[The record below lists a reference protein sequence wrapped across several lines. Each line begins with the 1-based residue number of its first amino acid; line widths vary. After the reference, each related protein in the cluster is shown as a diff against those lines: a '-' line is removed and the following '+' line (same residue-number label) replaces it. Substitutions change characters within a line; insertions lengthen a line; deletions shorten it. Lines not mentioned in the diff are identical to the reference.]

1 MSSEIVKSH
10 QPCPD
15 CGSSD
20 ALAYYPENTYCFS
33 CKAHRHLKSTGEV
46 DHSIPVTYI
55 EKGTFKPMA
64 TIQQQF
70 NSDRLNFSPIIDRKI
85 DVDTCRKYGVKQGTT
100 NGKACHV
107 YPYYDKDTKEHI
119 VNKIRI
125 VDTKEFFSE
134 GEKHK
139 KTGLFGQHLFSE
151 GGKFITITEGELDC
165 LAAYQMMGSKWPV
178 ISIRNGAASA
188 LNEIKYNL
196 DYLESFQHVV
206 LCFDN
211 DEPGI
216 KAIREIANLLEP
228 GRCKIMH
235 LSKKDACE
243 YLMHGQTQKFVQDF
257 WNARTYTPEG
267 ILCGPD
273 IEKILF
279 SEEKIESYPYPWNS
293 LNSMTYG
300 MRRGELVLVTA
311 GSGIGK
317 SSVMRELAHYLMKTA
332 NEKVGC
338 LFLEESV
345 RKTSDGILSIEADK
359 KFHIPASEQNVWTQ
373 EDRKQAY
380 EDMNRLENAVFW
392 NHFGS
397 TSLDNLLSRI
407 RYMAKGLDCK
417 YIILDHI
424 SIVVYDLGDE
434 RKAIDTA
441 MLKLRTLVQELNIH
455 LMVVCHLSRPSGTGH
470 EEGAS
475 VSLKELRGS
484 HSLAQLPD
492 MIFALERNNQAVS
505 EQERSRTL
513 IRILKNRFSG
523 ETGPVT
529 MLLWNKNNG
538 RLTEVPI
545 DDSSIPENV
554 DGLGE
559 LHDDREFD

>member
-64 TIQQQF
+64 TVQQQF

-188 LNEIKYNL
+188 LNEIKHNL
-196 DYLESFQHVV
+196 DYLGSFQHVV

-216 KAIREIANLLEP
+216 KATREIANLLEP

-279 SEEKIESYPYPWNS
+279 SEEKIESYPYPWDS

-373 EDRKQAY
+373 EERKQAY

-545 DDSSIPENV
+545 DDSSILENV

>member
-64 TIQQQF
+64 TVQQQF

-178 ISIRNGAASA
+178 ISVRNGAASA

-196 DYLESFQHVV
+196 DYLGSFQHVV

-216 KAIREIANLLEP
+216 KATREIANLLEP

-279 SEEKIESYPYPWNS
+279 SEEKIESYPYPWDS

>member
-64 TIQQQF
+64 TVQQQF

-279 SEEKIESYPYPWNS
+279 SEEKIESYPYPWDS

-545 DDSSIPENV
+545 DDSSILENV

>member
-1 MSSEIVKSH
+1 
-10 QPCPD
+10 
-15 CGSSD
+15 
-20 ALAYYPENTYCFS
+20 
-33 CKAHRHLKSTGEV
+33 
-46 DHSIPVTYI
+46 
-55 EKGTFKPMA
+55 MA
-64 TIQQQF
+64 TVQQQF

-178 ISIRNGAASA
+178 ISVRNGAASA

-196 DYLESFQHVV
+196 DYLGSFQHVV

-216 KAIREIANLLEP
+216 KATREIANLLEP

>member
-20 ALAYYPENTYCFS
+20 ALAYYPKNTYCFS

-64 TIQQQF
+64 TVQQQF

-196 DYLESFQHVV
+196 DYLGSFQHVV

-216 KAIREIANLLEP
+216 KATREIANLLEP

>member
-64 TIQQQF
+64 TVQQQF

-196 DYLESFQHVV
+196 DYLGSFQHVV

-216 KAIREIANLLEP
+216 KATREIANLLEP

-279 SEEKIESYPYPWNS
+279 SEEKIESYPYPWDS

-373 EDRKQAY
+373 EERKQAY

-545 DDSSIPENV
+545 DDSSILENV

>member
-33 CKAHRHLKSTGEV
+33 CKAHRHLKSTGEI

-64 TIQQQF
+64 TVQQQF

-85 DVDTCRKYGVKQGTT
+85 DVDTCRKYGVKQGTA

-178 ISIRNGAASA
+178 ISVRNGAASA

-196 DYLESFQHVV
+196 DYLGSFQHVV

-216 KAIREIANLLEP
+216 KATREIANLLEP

-279 SEEKIESYPYPWNS
+279 SEEKIESYPYPWDS

-338 LFLEESV
+338 LFLEEPV
-345 RKTSDGILSIEADK
+345 RKTSDGILSIEANK

-545 DDSSIPENV
+545 DDSSISENV

>member
-64 TIQQQF
+64 TVQQQF

-100 NGKACHV
+100 NGKTCHV

-188 LNEIKYNL
+188 LNEIKHNL
-196 DYLESFQHVV
+196 DYLGSFQHVV

-216 KAIREIANLLEP
+216 KATREIANLLEP

-279 SEEKIESYPYPWNS
+279 SEEKIESYPYPWDS

-373 EDRKQAY
+373 EERKQAY

-545 DDSSIPENV
+545 DDSSILENV

>member
-20 ALAYYPENTYCFS
+20 ALAYYPKNTYCFS
-33 CKAHRHLKSTGEV
+33 CKAHRHLKSTGEI

-64 TIQQQF
+64 TVQQQF

-178 ISIRNGAASA
+178 ISVRNGAASA

-196 DYLESFQHVV
+196 DYLGSFQHVV

-216 KAIREIANLLEP
+216 KATREIANLLEP

>member
-64 TIQQQF
+64 TVQQQF

-85 DVDTCRKYGVKQGTT
+85 DVDTCRKYGVKQGTA

-196 DYLESFQHVV
+196 DYLGSFQHVV

-216 KAIREIANLLEP
+216 KATREIANLLEP

-279 SEEKIESYPYPWNS
+279 SEEKIESYPYPWDS

-373 EDRKQAY
+373 EERKQAY

-545 DDSSIPENV
+545 DDSSILENV

>member
-64 TIQQQF
+64 TVQQQF

-178 ISIRNGAASA
+178 ISVRNGAASA

-196 DYLESFQHVV
+196 DYLGSFQHVV

-216 KAIREIANLLEP
+216 KATREIANLLEP

>member
-64 TIQQQF
+64 TVQQQF

-85 DVDTCRKYGVKQGTT
+85 DEDTCRKYGVKQGTT

>member
-64 TIQQQF
+64 TVQQQF

-178 ISIRNGAASA
+178 ISVRNGAASA

-196 DYLESFQHVV
+196 DYLGSFQHVV

-216 KAIREIANLLEP
+216 KATREIANLLEP

-279 SEEKIESYPYPWNS
+279 SEEKIESYPYPWDS

-373 EDRKQAY
+373 EERKQAY

-545 DDSSIPENV
+545 DDSSILENV

>member
-1 MSSEIVKSH
+1 
-10 QPCPD
+10 
-15 CGSSD
+15 
-20 ALAYYPENTYCFS
+20 
-33 CKAHRHLKSTGEV
+33 
-46 DHSIPVTYI
+46 
-55 EKGTFKPMA
+55 MA
-64 TIQQQF
+64 TVQQQF

-196 DYLESFQHVV
+196 DYLGSFQHVV

-216 KAIREIANLLEP
+216 KATREIANLLEP

-279 SEEKIESYPYPWNS
+279 SEEKIESYPYPWDS

-373 EDRKQAY
+373 EERKQAY

-545 DDSSIPENV
+545 DDSSILENV

>member
-20 ALAYYPENTYCFS
+20 ALAYYPKNTYCFS
-33 CKAHRHLKSTGEV
+33 CKAHRHLKSTGEI

-64 TIQQQF
+64 TVQQQF

-85 DVDTCRKYGVKQGTT
+85 DVDTCRKYGVKQGTA

-178 ISIRNGAASA
+178 ISVRNGAASA

-196 DYLESFQHVV
+196 DYLGSFQHVV

-216 KAIREIANLLEP
+216 KATREIANLLEP

>member
-64 TIQQQF
+64 TVQQQF

-178 ISIRNGAASA
+178 ISIRNGASSA

-196 DYLESFQHVV
+196 DYLGSFQHVV

-216 KAIREIANLLEP
+216 KATREIANLLEP

-279 SEEKIESYPYPWNS
+279 SEEKIESYPYPWDS

-380 EDMNRLENAVFW
+380 ENMNRLENAVFW